1 MSSSLRR
8 GFRRLP
14 RSRPATRHGAP
25 TCRPGL
31 EALDGR
37 TRLPG
42 VTGLHTVAGPI
53 VIVSGLNAVAE
64 IAS

>member
-8 GFRRLP
+8 GFRQLP
-14 RSRPATRHGAP
+14 RSRPATRHAAP

-37 TRLPG
+37 TLLPG
-42 VTGLHTVAGPI
+42 VTGLHIAEASSAV
-53 VIVSGLNAVAE
+53 GLGL
-64 IAS
+64 

>member
-14 RSRPATRHGAP
+14 RSRPAARHTAP

-37 TRLPG
+37 TLLSG
-42 VTGLHTVAGPI
+42 VTGLHTAEAPSVVGLGP
-53 VIVSGLNAVAE
+53 
-64 IAS
+64 